1 MKHKQLTN
9 IQPNTNAIVDLCF
22 MIPRGILPSFT
33 GLAVKSEYFLKLE
46 FDIPNASD
54 PEVLFP
60 VTIVQAIDPTNYM
73 PPLNFQQ
80 PMCNMMQ
87 QPMNYAYQ
95 PPPATA
101 GYGFV
106 PMQGGPP
113 MSGPAYQAPPPPIG
127 MPLPDTKWAGVTPNS
142 GGEAEVA
149 YVACAPPP
157 IGVGAPQA
165 HPMMGTGRPPAQTGL
180 AQPLLNMDEF

>member
-106 PMQGGPP
+106 SMQGGRRCLAPRTRP
-113 MSGPAYQAPPPPIG
+113 RPRPLECLCPTRSGQG
-127 MPLPDTKWAGVTPNS
+127 
-142 GGEAEVA
+142 
-149 YVACAPPP
+149 
-157 IGVGAPQA
+157 
-165 HPMMGTGRPPAQTGL
+165 
-180 AQPLLNMDEF
+180 